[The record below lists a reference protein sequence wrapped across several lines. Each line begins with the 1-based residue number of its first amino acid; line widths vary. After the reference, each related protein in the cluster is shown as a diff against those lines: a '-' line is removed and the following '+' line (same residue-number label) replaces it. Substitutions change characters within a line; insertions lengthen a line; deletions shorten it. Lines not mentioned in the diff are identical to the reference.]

1 LTTALRKI
9 LFAIFAFSAG
19 VESAHDVVVWFS
31 SVYLVDQ
38 EADMRRSLPVASA
51 FLLVCFG
58 LVAVARNAAQ
68 ESPAPAQAP
77 ADDYKIT
84 PEQAARKNPVKS
96 SPEGLAE
103 ARKVFKYDCAM
114 CHGEH
119 GDGKGEVVESMK
131 LTMHDWRDPAALEG
145 KTDGEIFY
153 IITKG
158 KGKMMADGDR
168 QPEKLRWNL
177 VNLVRSIAVKSSAQ
191 AKSPPATTSSPQ

>member
-1 LTTALRKI
+1 MRCSLTV
-9 LFAIFAFSAG
+9 AG
-19 VESAHDVVVWFS
+19 
-31 SVYLVDQ
+31 
-38 EADMRRSLPVASA
+38 A
-51 FLLVCFG
+51 FLLVCF
-58 LVAVARNAAQ
+58 VVSAAPRNAAQ
-68 ESPAPAQAP
+68 ESSSPAQTP

-84 PEQAARKNPVKS
+84 PEDIARKSPVKS

-103 ARKVFKYDCAM
+103 ARRVFKYDCAM

-131 LTMHDWRDPAALEG
+131 LTMHDWHDPAALEG

-158 KGKMMADGDR
+158 KGKMMGEGDR

-177 VNLVRSIAVKSSAQ
+177 VNLVRAMTGKGAQ
-191 AKSPPATTSSPQ
+191 AKSPAGSSNSHR